1 MLSSLKELLVEHLAT
16 DEPEHTR
23 EHTLRLATAALL
35 LEISRSDAD
44 MQKEELELIRRR
56 LRDRFDL
63 DESEMDALLD
73 QAESSVDMSVSLHEF
88 TRVVNDHLSRRER
101 VHIVELLWQVAFAD
115 GVLDKHEEFY
125 VRKIADLLYVS
136 QKDFIQAKHRAGYTG
151 ETGLAGLGDE

>member
-16 DEPEHTR
+16 DKPEHAR

-44 MQKEELELIRRR
+44 IQKEELELIRQR

-63 DESEMDALLD
+63 DDSEMDALLD
-73 QAESSVDMSVSLHEF
+73 QAESSVDTSVSLHEF
-88 TRVVNDHLSRRER
+88 TRVVNDHLSRQER

-136 QKDFIQAKHRAGYTG
+136 QKDFIQAKHRAG
-151 ETGLAGLGDE
+151 AG